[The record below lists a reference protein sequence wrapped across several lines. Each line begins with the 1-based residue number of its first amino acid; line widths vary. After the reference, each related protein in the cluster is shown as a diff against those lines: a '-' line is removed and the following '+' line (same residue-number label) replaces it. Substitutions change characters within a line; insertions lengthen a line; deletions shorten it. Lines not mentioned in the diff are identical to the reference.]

1 MARGLPLYFKIAA
14 LVAAI
19 IFFIPS
25 AEGCFIPK
33 SDIKDTGSQW
43 VRDRYDSSNWERED
57 NIFNPKNFD
66 FCKASG
72 WC

>member
-1 MARGLPLYFKIAA
+1 L
-14 LVAAI
+14 
-19 IFFIPS
+19 IPS

-57 NIFNPKNFD
+57 NVYNPKNFD
-66 FCKASG
+66 FCKATG

>member
-19 IFFIPS
+19 LFFIPS
-25 AEGCFIPK
+25 AEGCFIAK
-33 SDIKDTGSQW
+33 SEIKNTGSEW
-43 VRDRYDSSNWERED
+43 VRERYDSSNWERED
-57 NIFNPKNFD
+57 NIYNPKNFD
-66 FCKASG
+66 FCRATG